1 MVVAHCCRFIHIYST
16 ISARL
21 SVLSSPT
28 QPNPPSPVFLKRTSQ
43 FTWWIILSVD
53 YCFGPFFVD
62 TFLVIV
68 VQIKTNN
75 LIINDFAFED
85 LYSANFNI

>member
-1 MVVAHCCRFIHIYST
+1 M
-16 ISARL
+16 
-21 SVLSSPT
+21 
-28 QPNPPSPVFLKRTSQ
+28 
-43 FTWWIILSVD
+43 
-53 YCFGPFFVD
+53 D